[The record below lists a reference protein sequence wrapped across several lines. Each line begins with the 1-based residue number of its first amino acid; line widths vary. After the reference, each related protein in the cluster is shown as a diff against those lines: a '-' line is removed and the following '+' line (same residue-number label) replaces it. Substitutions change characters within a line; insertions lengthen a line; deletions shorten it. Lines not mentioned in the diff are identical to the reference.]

1 MGQIHHPGSKAVSIL
16 VLLDESLEV
25 NHTTHPVIGS
35 LVSILVLLDE
45 SLEVRENSRIFRLIA
60 IKMLKIPA

>member
-1 MGQIHHPGSKAVSIL
+1 
-16 VLLDESLEV
+16 
-25 NHTTHPVIGS
+25 
-35 LVSILVLLDE
+35 LDE